1 MKMTSKSIF
10 SFVAAGL
17 LLSSVTSQALAQTSP
32 SPKPM
37 SKKALKT
44 LCKKTPTDSRCPA
57 STKAPGASSL
67 KDSSSTPASTSGSD
81 PMKPAGDTMSPPA
94 STGGSDPMK
103 PAGDT
108 MSPPAS
114 TGGSDPMKPA
124 GDTMSPPAA
133 GGTPVSPSGGTSKP

>member
-1 MKMTSKSIF
+1 MKMTSKLIL

-17 LLSSVTSQALAQTSP
+17 LLSSVTSQGLAQTEP

-57 STKAPGASSL
+57 STKEPGAASL
-67 KDSSSTPASTSGSD
+67 GGSSSTPPATGGGSD
-81 PMKPAGDTMSPPA
+81 PMKPAGDTMSPPPS
-94 STGGSDPMK
+94 STGGGSDPMK

-108 MSPPAS
+108 MSPPA
-114 TGGSDPMKPA
+114 T
-124 GDTMSPPAA
+124 
-133 GGTPVSPSGGTSKP
+133 GTPTAPSGGTSKP

>member
-1 MKMTSKSIF
+1 MTSKSIF

-17 LLSSVTSQALAQTSP
+17 LLSAFTSQALAQTSP

-37 SKKALKT
+37 SKKALKA

-57 STKAPGASSL
+57 STKEPGASSL
-67 KDSSSTPASTSGSD
+67 KDSSSPPASTSGSD

-94 STGGSDPMK
+94 STGGSDPTK

-108 MSPPAS
+108 MSPPA
-114 TGGSDPMKPA
+114 TGA
-124 GDTMSPPAA
+124 
-133 GGTPVSPSGGTSKP
+133 PVSPSGGTSKP